1 MALCH
6 FVQPGESKYKLYSI
20 ICYLLDHLLIRPCPM
35 LQNFFN
41 RLGTFSRHRPQ
52 FLVYTVLGSPIFDGL
67 NDKREFIPAFKNC
80 KVDINPIRKDRGCGK
95 PQKWRSLF
103 RFWVN

>member
-6 FVQPGESKYKLYSI
+6 FVQPGECKYKLYSI

-80 KVDINPIRKDRGCGK
+80 KELILIP
-95 PQKWRSLF
+95 
-103 RFWVN
+103 